1 MCKHLVEECGTI
13 LQFFDVDF
21 FDRGAD
27 EFLAA
32 VFGCLNTLVFG
43 ASLVDGFGLLHF
55 YHRCIFGDLVIPQAK
70 GLRDGKQ
77 HTVVVNLIGR
87 VGLDNAYNMVDTVCS
102 VVGDGLEYIE
112 KLLFQGKKA
121 VVVWLADNGW
131 LGAKSILEK
140 LRDIQCGTHSFFL
153 GANCCLKSTKM
164 MASRAKALAVASWA
178 FSSAMETFVNPMAD
192 TTVEMH
198 FTVKAVSSSNFNSI
212 D

>member
-70 GLRDGKQ
+70 VLRDGK
-77 HTVVVNLIGR
+77 
-87 VGLDNAYNMVDTVCS
+87 
-102 VVGDGLEYIE
+102 
-112 KLLFQGKKA
+112 
-121 VVVWLADNGW
+121 
-131 LGAKSILEK
+131 
-140 LRDIQCGTHSFFL
+140 
-153 GANCCLKSTKM
+153 
-164 MASRAKALAVASWA
+164 
-178 FSSAMETFVNPMAD
+178 
-192 TTVEMH
+192 
-198 FTVKAVSSSNFNSI
+198 
-212 D
+212 